1 MTEADFKKL
10 VEENKGR
17 IYSVCFMFASD
28 ADGANDLFQEV
39 LLNLWKGCE
48 SFRGQSSVG
57 TWVYRVA
64 LNTCIN
70 ARKRRRLRTV
80 PLDININLYED
91 EDAVSQQSRELYR
104 RIHRLEIFDR
114 AIVLLWLEGLQY
126 QEIGE
131 IVGISAGNVGVRLTR
146 IREQLKKMNDE

>member
-10 VEENKGR
+10 VEEEAKEL
-17 IYSVCFMFASD
+17 A
-28 ADGANDLFQEV
+28 
-39 LLNLWKGCE
+39 
-48 SFRGQSSVG
+48 
-57 TWVYRVA
+57 
-64 LNTCIN
+64 
-70 ARKRRRLRTV
+70 
-80 PLDININLYED
+80 LDININLYED